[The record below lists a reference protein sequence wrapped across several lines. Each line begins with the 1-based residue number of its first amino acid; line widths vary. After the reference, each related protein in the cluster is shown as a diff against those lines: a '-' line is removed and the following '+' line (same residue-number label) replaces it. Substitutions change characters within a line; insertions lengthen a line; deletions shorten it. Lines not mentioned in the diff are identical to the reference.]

1 MALAFLPTGLLV
13 VFSAPFA
20 GTLIARLGPPRLIA
34 AGFVALTAGF
44 LLFLRVTITPQYAA
58 AILPTMVLVG
68 LGFALAFSALNIQ
81 ATSGIAD
88 EEQGLASGLLQTSGQ
103 LGGALALASV
113 TAVVTSAGSHHAV
126 SAAQT
131 LAAYRPGLVLVS
143 IVGGLGLIT
152 ALSGLHRRSAAETEA
167 ERADTA
173 EVPMLV
179 SID

>member
-1 MALAFLPTGLLV
+1 MD
-13 VFSAPFA
+13 
-20 GTLIARLGPPRLIA
+20 
-34 AGFVALTAGF
+34 
-44 LLFLRVTITPQYAA
+44 ITPRYAA

-113 TAVVTSAGSHHAV
+113 TAVVTSGGSHHAA

-143 IVGGLGLIT
+143 IVGGLGLDRGAIRS
-152 ALSGLHRRSAAETEA
+152 APPLGGRRRGGAGGHRRGADAGLRRLARTPIRSGARRPRGQ
-167 ERADTA
+167 ER
-173 EVPMLV
+173 
-179 SID
+179 

>member
-1 MALAFLPTGLLV
+1 MSLT
-13 VFSAPFA
+13 
-20 GTLIARLGPPRLIA
+20 PR
-34 AGFVALTAGF
+34 
-44 LLFLRVTITPQYAA
+44 YAT

-113 TAVVTSAGSHHAV
+113 TAVVTSTASHHAA

-152 ALSGLHRRSAAETEA
+152 ALSGLRRRSTVDTEA
-167 ERADTA
+167 ELSDTR
-173 EVPMLV
+173 EMPTLI